1 MKTGVTETGA
11 AMAIT
16 EISATQSF
24 NKEIMA
30 ATTGTMTGAVNSKR
44 KDFDNLHLVII

>member
-1 MKTGVTETGA
+1 MKTAGKETGV

-16 EISATQSF
+16 AISATQSF

-30 ATTGTMTGAVNSKR
+30 AMTGTTTGEVNSKR
-44 KDFDNLHLVII
+44 KDFNDLNLIII